1 MLSTVVLIAGETASS
16 SEKSSSASGLITFI
30 PIVLIGAA
38 MYFLLIRPQ
47 RKRMRDQQSLLR
59 TIEKGDEIIT
69 TGGVYGFVT
78 VVDGDTLWVD
88 IGHADQEVEI
98 RIHRS
103 AVQRKIVP
111 TVEPAGGQ
119 PLPEPSSGSESN
131 DEGKSDK

>member
-1 MLSTVVLIAGETASS
+1 MLSLALLAAEET
-16 SEKSSSASGLITFI
+16 KSSSASGLITFI

-47 RKRMRDQQSLLR
+47 RKRMREQQGLLR

-69 TGGVYGFVT
+69 NGGIYGFVT
-78 VVDGDTLWVD
+78 LVDGDTLWVD

-103 AVQRKIVP
+103 AVQRKVNP
-111 TVEPAGGQ
+111 AVEPAGGQ
-119 PLPEPSSGSESN
+119 PQPEPSPGAEQD
-131 DEGKSDK
+131 DEGKSNN